1 MEYLYQL
8 KLRGSIIGE
17 KSIILTKNFYGYSYK
32 TELQQ
37 IDNKSIFN
45 VDMDKNY
52 FVKYLEHTAQNLLGE
67 RKIIFNEDK
76 KVIINEKYYFDDSL
90 IFLLPQIY
98 QRDINNYFVLSSNQ
112 FQFGF
117 MKIIQK
123 DENRYNV
130 ILPEYSYITYEE
142 GSLCYYENFEQSLTI
157 ERI

>member
-17 KSIILTKNFYGYSYK
+17 KSIILTKNSSGYSYK
-32 TELQQ
+32 TELQH
-37 IDNKSIFN
+37 IDNKTIFN
-45 VDMDKNY
+45 VCMDENY
-52 FVKYLEHTAQNLLGE
+52 FVKNLEYTIQNLLG
-67 RKIIFNEDK
+67 KKMIIFNEDK
-76 KVIINEKYYFDDSL
+76 KIIINEKYYFDDIL
-90 IFLLPQIY
+90 IFLLPHIY
-98 QRDINNYFVLSSNQ
+98 QRGINNYFVLSSNQ

-130 ILPEYSYITYEE
+130 ILPEYSYITYEK
-142 GSLCYYENFEQSLTI
+142 GSLYYYENFEQSLTV

>member
-1 MEYLYQL
+1 
-8 KLRGSIIGE
+8 
-17 KSIILTKNFYGYSYK
+17 
-32 TELQQ
+32 
-37 IDNKSIFN
+37 
-45 VDMDKNY
+45 MDKNY
-52 FVKYLEHTAQNLLGE
+52 FVKNLEHTAQNLLGE

-98 QRDINNYFVLSSNQ
+98 KRDINNYFVLSSNQ

-130 ILPEYSYITYEE
+130 ILPEYSYIKYEE
-142 GSLCYYENFEQSLTI
+142 GVLSYYENFEQSLTV